1 MRLDWADFRRTF
13 MTVIMT
19 IIIIW
24 ILKEVTQRYNVPVVS
39 EIIQK
44 GA

>member
-1 MRLDWADFRRTF
+1 LRLSLDQFRQTF
-13 MTVIMT
+13 ITVVLT
-19 IIIIW
+19 IVIIW
-24 ILKEVTQRYNVPVVS
+24 ILKEITQRYNVPVVS